1 MPDSSSSSS
10 TGVAQSQTDGSIPAT
25 NTAKHGVAG
34 NGKDAPEPARDKE
47 IKNPPKCRTPDP
59 SGDEITTI
67 FSSTRQFVIYE
78 AAGQVRFILPDDYGV
93 ARALRSKIADL
104 GGLRTRI
111 EGLRVDKAI
120 SANESMRAAREL
132 AWALALAFE
141 DERSP
146 PGETAK
152 EILTRVDARL
162 CSLAKSACRRGYVF
176 SNLAAFAAIEV
187 LLVAAAL
194 ISWGWSASPNVVA
207 LHRYAMYGAFGG
219 LGALLSVV
227 IGIRS
232 IDFDVNLQ
240 ILGARLFRRHAHF
253 DRGDWGGGRGSGA
266 RLLFH

>member
-1 MPDSSSSSS
+1 M
-10 TGVAQSQTDGSIPAT
+10 
-25 NTAKHGVAG
+25 
-34 NGKDAPEPARDKE
+34 
-47 IKNPPKCRTPDP
+47 
-59 SGDEITTI
+59 
-67 FSSTRQFVIYE
+67 
-78 AAGQVRFILPDDYGV
+78 RFILPDDYGV

-232 IDFDVNLQ
+232 IDFDVNLK
-240 ILGARLFRRHAHF
+240 FWEHAF
-253 DRGDWGGGRGSGA
+253 SGA
-266 RLLFH
+266 TRILIGVIGAVVVGLALNSYFIDPTFGGATIGRTKSIKHVPGTLDRWLALRCLIAFVAGFSESLVPNLLRRGEQLAASAGQASPTAPIKDVKV